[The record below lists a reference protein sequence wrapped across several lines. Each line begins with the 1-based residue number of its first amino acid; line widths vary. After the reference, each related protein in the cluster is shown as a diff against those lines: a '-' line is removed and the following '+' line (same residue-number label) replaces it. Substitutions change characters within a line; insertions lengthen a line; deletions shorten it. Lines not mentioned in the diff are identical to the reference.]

1 MVCIELKPDLSSCI
15 ETLSKKEYER
25 TLNLLLKEGSVNE
38 ELGERL
44 EVLRLFLESTDFGRL
59 RGQYERYLTEG
70 KKVTFLIYPEGGKVG
85 YQMIVNG
92 KGLTIN
98 DLLQNT

>member
-1 MVCIELKPDLSSCI
+1 MKIVPIELKPDLSCCI
-15 ETLSKKEYER
+15 ETLSKREYKR

-59 RGQYERYLTEG
+59 RSQYEGCLTEG
-70 KKVTFLIYPEGGKVG
+70 KKVTFLIYPEKGKASYKLV
-85 YQMIVNG
+85 VE
-92 KGLTIN
+92 
-98 DLLQNT
+98 